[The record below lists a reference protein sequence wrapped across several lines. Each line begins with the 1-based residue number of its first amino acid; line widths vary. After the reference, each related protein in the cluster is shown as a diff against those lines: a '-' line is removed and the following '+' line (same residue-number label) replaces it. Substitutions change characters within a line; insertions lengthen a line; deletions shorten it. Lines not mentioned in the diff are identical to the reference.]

1 MAVTGLPSNH
11 VNVLNRRSGGAFGGK
26 ITRMVPVVA
35 SATLGAYVTGKQVH
49 VQLDRSQDMIM
60 VRVSALCGAVWCG
73 VVRCGREC
81 GVVWAWVLCGVGVGV
96 VCTLVCWWTLV
107 ATV

>member
-60 VRVSALCGAVWCG
+60 VRVSAL
-73 VVRCGREC
+73 R
-81 GVVWAWVLCGVGVGV
+81 GVGVGV
-96 VCTLVCWWTLV
+96 VWV
-107 ATV
+107 

>member
-1 MAVTGLPSNH
+1 MLFCVLLSGCAFSCRQAPALCQGIAMAVTGLPSNH

-60 VRVSALCGAVWCG
+60 VRVSAL
-73 VVRCGREC
+73 R
-81 GVVWAWVLCGVGVGV
+81 GVGVGV
-96 VCTLVCWWTLV
+96 VWV
-107 ATV
+107 